1 MKTVT
6 LCVTPIVPVGDAGT
20 WTTHGHVTIA
30 VVVDS
35 LHNDWLDDTPEQ
47 VPLKN
52 TVTTFEEDCHK
63 ENQSR

>member
-6 LCVTPIVPVGDAGT
+6 LYVTPIVPVGGAGT

-35 LHNDWLDDTPEQ
+35 SHNDWLDVPPEQ
-47 VPLKN
+47 VPLKD
-52 TVTTFEEDCHK
+52 TITTT
-63 ENQSR
+63 